1 MKNQRLHLQPL
12 IKISILIIVRGVAQ
26 PGSVSVW
33 GAGGRKFKSCHP
45 DNWNLNV
52 GLYLFLKTDFESK
65 KKKRKRHQ
73 WCLFLFLTKKSRF
86 KRDKILTDIF

>member
-12 IKISILIIVRGVAQ
+12 KAILVKTKKTIRGVAQ

-45 DNWNLNV
+45 DNWKSVSYESLN
-52 GLYLFLKTDFESK
+52 
-65 KKKRKRHQ
+65 
-73 WCLFLFLTKKSRF
+73 
-86 KRDKILTDIF
+86 